1 MVEQLGGVFLDWSKR
16 LAVAPGNPTQRNA
29 WETMS
34 AKGFRVFANG
44 CILPHP
50 YYLRKG
56 SDGPSRVRGPR
67 ASIDMFRTK
76 PAPSTVV
83 VAAAETATTEATA
96 AVSSSSSSLADS
108 KKDGNTTATAT
119 NEAGTDANRNSLGW
133 PTQPEVSHLCHW
145 GGCVN
150 PDHLRWEPRWQ
161 NWKRNYCRG
170 CDCNASKDPADR
182 CLSVFHPSTWWENES
197 NWPHQLTYDSKSLT
211 IPSGS
216 SAADGERRVKW
227 KDILPEGVTLLN
239 SNHFTNE
246 DMQSTNRM
254 KRKRRG
260 RKDAIRSVS
269 KKRRQLLKMEH
280 DGGEENE
287 KKKRSR
293 K

>member
-1 MVEQLGGVFLDWSKR
+1 MLEQLGGVFLDWSKR
-16 LAVAPGNPTQRNA
+16 LASAPGNPTQRNA
-29 WETMS
+29 WETVS

-56 SDGPSRVRGPR
+56 SDGPSRVRGHR

-76 PAPSTVV
+76 PDPE
-83 VAAAETATTEATA
+83 AADATA
-96 AVSSSSSSLADS
+96 APLKDGANTGATAAATARADS
-108 KKDGNTTATAT
+108 D
-119 NEAGTDANRNSLGW
+119 RNSLGW
-133 PTQPEVSHLCHW
+133 PTTLETTHLCHW

-170 CDCNASKDPADR
+170 CDCNASENPADR
-182 CLSVFHPSTWWENES
+182 CLSAFHPAVWWEDEK
-197 NWPHQLTYDSKSLT
+197 NWPHQLTYDSASLT
-211 IPSGS
+211 IP
-216 SAADGERRVKW
+216 DTNGEGEKRVKW

-239 SNHFTNE
+239 SNHYAKE
-246 DMQSTNRM
+246 DTQSTNRL

-269 KKRRQLLKMEH
+269 KKRRELRRTEH
-280 DGGEENE
+280 GGGQE
-287 KKKRSR
+287 KE
-293 K
+293 